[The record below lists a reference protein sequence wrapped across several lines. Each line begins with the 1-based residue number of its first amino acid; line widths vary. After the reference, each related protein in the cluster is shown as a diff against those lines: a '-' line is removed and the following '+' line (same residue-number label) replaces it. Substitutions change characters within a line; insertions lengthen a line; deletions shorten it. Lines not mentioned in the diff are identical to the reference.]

1 MPKLAGARSPKAN
14 KGSEDE
20 GGAGSAAATALAGAE
35 ATEHR
40 CSIRRPHFHPPGE
53 LEHYSFFGNEFERSQ
68 TNAPTIDS
76 SKNRL
81 TRRRLGTRMTKEPLG
96 SRADGGR
103 PGGGSSQRF
112 LWP

>member
-40 CSIRRPHFHPPGE
+40 CSIRRPHHHPPGE
-53 LEHYSFFGNEFERSQ
+53 QAQVLIKVRNRDLIQNTFELCPTNTAQNRNRNPRQTQPPQGFARVRWGRSFAN
-68 TNAPTIDS
+68 TN
-76 SKNRL
+76 
-81 TRRRLGTRMTKEPLG
+81 
-96 SRADGGR
+96 
-103 PGGGSSQRF
+103 
-112 LWP
+112 